1 MMAHIQNLVTR
12 DGTTP
17 FCIGGIVTAIAVH
30 LNWGERIQLL
40 PPLPAVFMDIDNC
53 RAGRLIKVREAG
65 GYYLMVKN
73 ARVRSVI
80 MPNHNRTYLG
90 NPDNW
95 LYNLNGPEP
104 GENVQGNQG
113 QANNASADEI
123 EEELEQQEP
132 QQQQANNPAT
142 IDAIY
147 AAIMQQNQLSTQ
159 RHQSIETRQIE
170 MMTLMQQMQR
180 DQNDYAL
187 RHDQSMLEFTTGI
200 TADMRALTLR
210 VDDLHNIIS
219 QRDGGESSRHG
230 GQARRRARTRG

>member
-1 MMAHIQNLVTR
+1 
-12 DGTTP
+12 
-17 FCIGGIVTAIAVH
+17 
-30 LNWGERIQLL
+30 
-40 PPLPAVFMDIDNC
+40 
-53 RAGRLIKVREAG
+53 
-65 GYYLMVKN
+65 MVKN

-95 LYNLNGPEP
+95 LYNLNAPEP

-113 QANNASADEI
+113 QANNAAADEI

-132 QQQQANNPAT
+132 QPQQANNPAT

-159 RHQSIETRQIE
+159 RHQSLETRQIE

-180 DQNDYAL
+180 DQNDYAR

-200 TADMRALTLR
+200 TEDMRALTLR

-230 GQARRRARTRG
+230 GQARRRARTRGRYQRQEEEE

>member
-1 MMAHIQNLVTR
+1 MANTIFGRANNNKVNTKELYALHCTFSQNIRLNPVTLMMAHIQNLVAR
-12 DGTTP
+12 EGTTP

-73 ARVRSVI
+73 ARVHSVI

-95 LYNLNGPEP
+95 LYNLNAPEP

-113 QANNASADEI
+113 QANNAAADEI
-123 EEELEQQEP
+123 EEELERHEP
-132 QQQQANNPAT
+132 QQQ
-142 IDAIY
+142 
-147 AAIMQQNQLSTQ
+147 
-159 RHQSIETRQIE
+159 
-170 MMTLMQQMQR
+170 
-180 DQNDYAL
+180 
-187 RHDQSMLEFTTGI
+187 
-200 TADMRALTLR
+200 
-210 VDDLHNIIS
+210 
-219 QRDGGESSRHG
+219 
-230 GQARRRARTRG
+230 